1 MPTAIDKYIY
11 NYEKRQQMRQHPL
24 FIQITKEINEL
35 NYLTEE
41 KIGCIPY
48 ILREA
53 LEKAKKSNGTNTMS
67 ILEWETYYLESGKR
81 RNELIQ
87 KNRGRVTYQNNQYYG
102 RTLDD
107 ILEIAKKIYEE
118 FKTKYNFN
126 SQAALNI
133 VYINVIDK
141 SYDEFKRIENTM
153 NTLKRYN
160 PTFTFELSDPLTN
173 KEQAVDLF
181 VYDNNTNDMVG
192 AIQILPEDYYG
203 FEIDGSHEDQ
213 VEIFKQQHEIF
224 EMTYDVM
231 PEYVYA
237 TITGQIK
244 GNIPRY

>member
-1 MPTAIDKYIY
+1 
-11 NYEKRQQMRQHPL
+11 
-24 FIQITKEINEL
+24 
-35 NYLTEE
+35 
-41 KIGCIPY
+41 
-48 ILREA
+48 
-53 LEKAKKSNGTNTMS
+53 
-67 ILEWETYYLESGKR
+67 
-81 RNELIQ
+81 
-87 KNRGRVTYQNNQYYG
+87 
-102 RTLDD
+102 
-107 ILEIAKKIYEE
+107 
-118 FKTKYNFN
+118 
-126 SQAALNI
+126 
-133 VYINVIDK
+133 
-141 SYDEFKRIENTM
+141 M